1 MGSWNKRRNP
11 KSITDKMEEKLL
23 SFILCYQSRGLSVAM
38 ALRFFV
44 WLWETTE
51 AWQVS
56 PGKARV
62 IGAPRVLPCNSAIFV
77 LASTSFCQTTTL
89 RPTQHRPWWSLTNES
104 ECVGPKVPLVP
115 QVGFNKETAWALLAT
130 APRVWTGRTNFA
142 FEENPKALWSVRG
155 LRILF

>member
-11 KSITDKMEEKLL
+11 KSITDKMGEKLL

-51 AWQVS
+51 ARQVS
-56 PGKARV
+56 RGRARV
-62 IGAPRVLPCNSAIFV
+62 IGVPGVLSCNSAILV
-77 LASTSFCQTTTL
+77 LASTSFCQTTAL
-89 RPTQHRPWWSLTNES
+89 RPTQHRPWRSLTNES

-115 QVGFNKETAWALLAT
+115 QVGFNKEAAWALLAT
-130 APRVWTGRTNFA
+130 APHVLTGRTNFS

-155 LRILF
+155 LCIPF